1 MIVSKRRF
9 ILLLLFSLILIFTAC
24 EEGWAETTVPS
35 ETDVPT
41 ADILPMLVENGES
54 AYAIVL
60 PERSNGDIRNA
71 ANSFADKLG
80 DIYGVKFEVKKN
92 SKLAEGKKLILI
104 GAQAEAEFSSYY
116 ADVPYREY
124 AMKLTEDGNIVIA
137 AWSVDA
143 IGDCCSK
150 FIMRLK
156 KSFESGDTAGKI
168 TEDVLVKG
176 VDSSII
182 EAEVPHFSLNRMPTI
197 YHIAGA
203 RGAYELCFKDSSA
216 DDWNA
221 YITKL
226 TGEGFSLIQ
235 KNENTDASFAVFGKD
250 GTEITVDYWTATK
263 ELAILIDKPSYQTPL
278 KAESFTATTTPVVIE
293 PGLEYAGALKGMCY
307 VIQASDGSFIIV
319 DSGDSDP
326 KFLDRLYSV
335 LTERIAAGSK
345 PHIRAW
351 FVTHAHGDHMS
362 GVVDIASSK
371 YASQIKC
378 DAIYSNMPHESY
390 QTAYDKSTYAGR
402 ISKLEKAAK
411 TLGADYVT
419 ARTGQTYYFA
429 DLEVQML
436 GNVDDMF
443 LTEYNDLDETSLV
456 FTVKTANKKMI
467 FTGDAG
473 PVVIGQYIMKRYTA
487 ATLKCAISQAN
498 SHGANNSA
506 HTQFYKAVDPDIYLW
521 PASIEFYNKH
531 TPNKHI
537 ESDSSAKIV
546 YSYNGIYTIE
556 LK

>member
-1 MIVSKRRF
+1 MTVSKRKILF
-9 ILLLLFSLILIFTAC
+9 ILLFCLTLIFTAC
-24 EEGWAETTVPS
+24 EGGEAETSAPS
-35 ETDVPT
+35 ETDAPVQTLPT
-41 ADILPMLVENGES
+41 LVENGEA

-92 SKLAEGKKLILI
+92 SKLAEGKKLIMI
-104 GAQAEAEFSSYY
+104 GAQAEDEYSSYY

-124 AMKLTEDGNIVIA
+124 AMKLTDDGNIVIA

-156 KSFESGDTAGKI
+156 KSFDSGDTAGTI
-168 TEDVLVKG
+168 TDEVLVKG
-176 VDSSII
+176 VDSAII
-182 EAEVPHFSLNRMPTI
+182 EAEVPHFSLNRMPLI

-203 RGAYELCFKDSSA
+203 RGAYGLCFKDSTA
-216 DDWNA
+216 DDWNS
-221 YITKL
+221 YVTKL
-226 TGEGFSLIQ
+226 TDEGFSLIQ
-235 KNENTDASFAVFGKD
+235 KNENTDASFAVLGKN

-263 ELAILIDKPSYQTPL
+263 ELAILVDKPSYQSPL
-278 KAESFTATTTPVVIE
+278 KAENVTATTTPVVIE

-307 VIQASDGSFIIV
+307 VIQASDGSFIII

-335 LTERIAAGSK
+335 LTERVAAGSK

-351 FVTHAHGDHMS
+351 FITHAHGDHMS
-362 GVVDIASSK
+362 GVVDIAASK
-371 YASQIKC
+371 YASLIEC
-378 DAIYSNMPHESY
+378 DAVYTNMPHESY
-390 QTAYDKSTYAGR
+390 QTAYDKSTYASR

-411 TLGADYVT
+411 TLGADYVI

-436 GNVDDMF
+436 CTVDDMF
-443 LTEYNDLDETSLV
+443 MTEYNDLDETSLV
-456 FTVKTANKKMI
+456 FTVKTASKKLI

-473 PVVIGQYIMKRYTA
+473 PIVIGQYVMKRYTA
-487 ATLKCAISQAN
+487 ATLKCDISQAN

-537 ESDSSAKIV
+537 QSDSTAKIV
-546 YSYNGIYTIE
+546 YSYNGLYTIE
-556 LK
+556 LN

>member
-1 MIVSKRRF
+1 MSKRKILF
-9 ILLLLFSLILIFTAC
+9 ILLFCLTLIFTAC
-24 EEGWAETTVPS
+24 EGGEAETSAPS
-35 ETDVPT
+35 ETDAPVQTLPT
-41 ADILPMLVENGES
+41 LVENGEA

-92 SKLAEGKKLILI
+92 SKLAEGKKLIMI
-104 GAQAEAEFSSYY
+104 GAQAEDEYSSYY

-124 AMKLTEDGNIVIA
+124 AMKLTDDGNIVIA

-156 KSFESGDTAGKI
+156 KSFDSGDTAGTI
-168 TEDVLVKG
+168 TDEVLVKG
-176 VDSSII
+176 VDSAII
-182 EAEVPHFSLNRMPTI
+182 EAEVPHFSLNRMPLI

-203 RGAYELCFKDSSA
+203 RGAYGLCFKDSTA
-216 DDWNA
+216 DDWNS
-221 YITKL
+221 YVTKL
-226 TGEGFSLIQ
+226 TDEGFSLIQ
-235 KNENTDASFAVFGKD
+235 KNENTDASFAVLGKN

-263 ELAILIDKPSYQTPL
+263 ELAILVDKPSYQSPL
-278 KAESFTATTTPVVIE
+278 KAENVTATTTPVVIE

-307 VIQASDGSFIIV
+307 VIQASDGSFIII

-335 LTERIAAGSK
+335 LTERVAAGSK

-351 FVTHAHGDHMS
+351 FITHAHGDHMS
-362 GVVDIASSK
+362 GVVDIAASK
-371 YASQIKC
+371 YASLIEC
-378 DAIYSNMPHESY
+378 DAVYTNMPHESY
-390 QTAYDKSTYAGR
+390 QTAYDKSTYASR

-411 TLGADYVT
+411 TLGADYVI

-436 GNVDDMF
+436 CTVDDMF
-443 LTEYNDLDETSLV
+443 MTEYNDLDETSLV
-456 FTVKTANKKMI
+456 FTVKTASKKLI

-473 PVVIGQYIMKRYTA
+473 PIVIGQYVMKRYTA
-487 ATLKCAISQAN
+487 ATLKCDISQAN

-537 ESDSSAKIV
+537 QSDSTAKIV
-546 YSYNGIYTIE
+546 YSYNGLYTIE
-556 LK
+556 LN

>member
-1 MIVSKRRF
+1 M
-9 ILLLLFSLILIFTAC
+9 ILIFTAC
-24 EEGWAETTVPS
+24 EKGEAETTVPS
-35 ETDVPT
+35 ETDAPA
-41 ADILPMLVENGES
+41 ADIEPMLVENGEA
-54 AYAIVL
+54 AYAIIL
-60 PERSNGDIRNA
+60 PEKSNGDIRNA

-92 SKLAEGKKLILI
+92 AKLAEGKKLIMI
-104 GAQAEAEFSSYY
+104 GAQAEAEYSSYY

-124 AMKLTEDGNIVIA
+124 ATKLTDDGNVVIA

-150 FIMRLK
+150 LVLRLK
-156 KSFESGDTAGKI
+156 KSFDSGDTAGKI
-168 TEDVLVKG
+168 TEDILVKG

-182 EAEVPHFSLNRMPTI
+182 AAEVPHFSLNRMPTI

-203 RGAYELCFKDSSA
+203 RGAYELCFKDSTN
-216 DDWNA
+216 DDWLS
-221 YITKL
+221 YLTKL
-226 TGEGFSLIQ
+226 THAGFSLIQ
-235 KNENTDASFAVFGKD
+235 KNENSDACFAVLSKN
-250 GTEITVDYWTATK
+250 GTEITVDYWSATK
-263 ELAILIDKPSYQTPL
+263 ELAILVDKPSYQAPL
-278 KAESFTATTTPVVIE
+278 KAESVAATTAPVVIE
-293 PGLEYAGALKGMCY
+293 PGLEYDGALKGMCY
-307 VIQASDGSFIIV
+307 VIKASDGSFVIV

-335 LTERIAAGSK
+335 LKDNCPEGNK

-351 FVTHAHGDHMS
+351 FITHAHGDHMN
-362 GVVDIASSK
+362 GIVDIAASK
-371 YASQIKC
+371 YAALIKC
-378 DAIYSNMPHESY
+378 DAVYSNMPHESY

-411 TLGADYVT
+411 TLGADYVI

-436 GNVDDMF
+436 GSVDDMF

-456 FTVKTANKKMI
+456 LTVKTSSKKMI

-487 ATLKCAISQAN
+487 ATIKCDISQAN

-546 YSYNGIYTIE
+546 YSYNGIYAIE
-556 LK
+556 LN

>member
-1 MIVSKRRF
+1 MTVSIRKILF
-9 ILLLLFSLILIFTAC
+9 ILLFCLTLIFTAC
-24 EEGWAETTVPS
+24 EGGEAETSAPS
-35 ETDVPT
+35 ETDAPVQTLPT
-41 ADILPMLVENGES
+41 LVENGEA

-60 PERSNGDIRNA
+60 PERSNGNIRNA

-92 SKLAEGKKLILI
+92 SKLAEGKKLLMI
-104 GAQAEAEFSSYY
+104 GAQAEAEYSSYF

-124 AMKLTEDGNIVIA
+124 AMKLTDDGNIVIA

-168 TEDVLVKG
+168 TDEVLVKG
-176 VDSSII
+176 VDSAIM
-182 EAEVPHFSLNRMPTI
+182 EAEVPHFSLNRMPAI

-203 RGAYELCFKDSSA
+203 RGAYGLCFKDSTA
-216 DDWNA
+216 DDWNS
-221 YITKL
+221 YVTKL
-226 TGEGFSLIQ
+226 TDAGFSLIQ
-235 KNENTDASFAVFGKD
+235 KNENTDASFAVLGKN

-263 ELAILIDKPSYQTPL
+263 ELAILVDKPSYQSPL
-278 KAESFTATTTPVVIE
+278 KAENVTATTTPVIIE
-293 PGLEYAGALKGMCY
+293 PGLEYAGALKGTCY
-307 VIQASDGSFIIV
+307 VIQASDGSFIII

-335 LTERIAAGSK
+335 LTERTAAGSK

-351 FVTHAHGDHMS
+351 FITHAHGDHMS
-362 GVVDIASSK
+362 GVVDIAASK
-371 YASQIKC
+371 YASLIEC
-378 DAIYSNMPHESY
+378 DALYTNMPHESY
-390 QTAYDKSTYAGR
+390 QTAYDKSTYASR

-411 TLGADYVT
+411 TLGADYVV

-436 GNVDDMF
+436 CTVDDMF
-443 LTEYNDLDETSLV
+443 MTEYNDLDETSLV
-456 FTVKTANKKMI
+456 FTVKTPNKKLI

-473 PVVIGQYIMKRYTA
+473 PVVIGQYVMKRYTA
-487 ATLKCAISQAN
+487 ATLKCDISQAT

-506 HTQFYKAVDPDIYLW
+506 HTPFYKAVDPDVYLW
-521 PASIEFYNKH
+521 SANIEFYNKH
-531 TPNKHI
+531 TPNKYI
-537 ESDSSAKIV
+537 EGDSTAKIV
-546 YSYNGIYTIE
+546 YSYNGLYTIE
-556 LK
+556 LN

>member
-1 MIVSKRRF
+1 M
-9 ILLLLFSLILIFTAC
+9 IFTAC
-24 EEGWAETTVPS
+24 DGGDADTTVPS
-35 ETDVPT
+35 ETDAPAVDPVPV
-41 ADILPMLVENGES
+41 LVENGEA

-92 SKLAEGKKLILI
+92 AKLAAGKKLILI
-104 GAQAEAEFSSYY
+104 GAQAEEDYSSYY

-124 AMKLTEDGNIVIA
+124 AMKLTDDGNIVIA

-156 KSFESGDTAGKI
+156 KSFDSGDVEGKI
-168 TEDVLVKG
+168 TAEVLVKG
-176 VDSSII
+176 VDSAII
-182 EAEVPHFSLNRMPTI
+182 DAEVPHFSLNRMPVI

-216 DDWNA
+216 DDWSA
-221 YITKL
+221 YVSKL
-226 TGEGFSLIQ
+226 TDEGFSLIQ
-235 KNENTDASFAVFGKD
+235 KNENVDASFAVLGKN
-250 GTEITVDYWTATK
+250 GIEITVDYWTATK
-263 ELAILIDKPSYQTPL
+263 ELAILVDKPSYQSPL
-278 KAESFTATTTPVVIE
+278 KSESITATTIPVVIE

-307 VIQASDGSFIIV
+307 VIQGSDGSFIIV

-335 LTERIAAGSK
+335 LTERITAGSK

-351 FVTHAHGDHMS
+351 FVTHAHSDHIS
-362 GVVDIASSK
+362 GVVDIAASK
-371 YASQIKC
+371 YASLIEC
-378 DAIYSNMPHESY
+378 DAVYTNMPHESY
-390 QTAYDKSTYAGR
+390 QTAYDKSSYASR

-411 TLGADYVT
+411 TLGADYVI

-436 GNVDDMF
+436 CTVDDMF
-443 LTEYNDLDETSLV
+443 MTEYNDLDETSLV
-456 FTVKTANKKMI
+456 FTVKTASKKLI

-473 PVVIGQYIMKRYTA
+473 PVVIGQYVMKRYTA
-487 ATLKCAISQAN
+487 ATLKCDISQAN

-506 HTQFYKAVDPDIYLW
+506 HTAFYKAVDPDVYLW

-537 ESDSSAKIV
+537 QSDSTAKIV
-546 YSYNGIYTIE
+546 YSYNGLYTIE
-556 LK
+556 LN

>member
-1 MIVSKRRF
+1 MLQF
-9 ILLLLFSLILIFTAC
+9 CLILIFSSC
-24 EEGWAETTVPS
+24 EEGGAETTLPS
-35 ETDVPT
+35 ETDAPT
-41 ADILPMLVENGES
+41 AEILPMLVENGEA

-156 KSFESGDTAGKI
+156 KSFETGDTAGKI

-182 EAEVPHFSLNRMPTI
+182 EAEVPHFSLNRMPVI

-235 KNENTDASFAVFGKD
+235 KNENTDASFAVLGKD
-250 GTEITVDYWTATK
+250 GTEITVDYWTAMK
-263 ELAILIDKPSYQTPL
+263 ELAILVDKPSYQTPL
-278 KAESFTATTTPVVIE
+278 KAENFTATTTPVVIE
-293 PGLEYAGALKGMCY
+293 PGLEYAGAL
-307 VIQASDGSFIIV
+307 
-319 DSGDSDP
+319 
-326 KFLDRLYSV
+326 
-335 LTERIAAGSK
+335 
-345 PHIRAW
+345 
-351 FVTHAHGDHMS
+351 
-362 GVVDIASSK
+362 
-371 YASQIKC
+371 
-378 DAIYSNMPHESY
+378 
-390 QTAYDKSTYAGR
+390 
-402 ISKLEKAAK
+402 
-411 TLGADYVT
+411 
-419 ARTGQTYYFA
+419 
-429 DLEVQML
+429 
-436 GNVDDMF
+436 
-443 LTEYNDLDETSLV
+443 
-456 FTVKTANKKMI
+456 
-467 FTGDAG
+467 
-473 PVVIGQYIMKRYTA
+473 
-487 ATLKCAISQAN
+487 
-498 SHGANNSA
+498 
-506 HTQFYKAVDPDIYLW
+506 
-521 PASIEFYNKH
+521 
-531 TPNKHI
+531 
-537 ESDSSAKIV
+537 
-546 YSYNGIYTIE
+546 
-556 LK
+556 

>member
-1 MIVSKRRF
+1 MSKRRLIF
-9 ILLLLFSLILIFTAC
+9 LLLLCFVMIFTAC
-24 EEGWAETTVPS
+24 DGGDADTTVPS
-35 ETDVPT
+35 ETDAPAVDPVPV
-41 ADILPMLVENGES
+41 LVENGEA

-92 SKLAEGKKLILI
+92 AKLAAGKKLILI
-104 GAQAEAEFSSYY
+104 GAQAEEDYSSYY

-124 AMKLTEDGNIVIA
+124 AMKLTDDGNIVIA

-156 KSFESGDTAGKI
+156 KSFDSGDVEGKI
-168 TEDVLVKG
+168 TAEVLVKG
-176 VDSSII
+176 VDSAII
-182 EAEVPHFSLNRMPTI
+182 DAEVPHFSLNRMPVI

-216 DDWNA
+216 DDWSA
-221 YITKL
+221 YVSKL
-226 TGEGFSLIQ
+226 TDEGFSLIQ
-235 KNENTDASFAVFGKD
+235 KNENVDASFAVLGKN
-250 GTEITVDYWTATK
+250 GIEITVDYWTATK
-263 ELAILIDKPSYQTPL
+263 ELAILVDKPSYQSPL
-278 KAESFTATTTPVVIE
+278 KSESITATTIPVVIE

-307 VIQASDGSFIIV
+307 VIQGSDGSFIIV

-335 LTERIAAGSK
+335 LTERITAGSK

-351 FVTHAHGDHMS
+351 FVTHAHSDHIS
-362 GVVDIASSK
+362 GVVDIAASK
-371 YASQIKC
+371 YASLIEC
-378 DAIYSNMPHESY
+378 DAVYTNMPHESY
-390 QTAYDKSTYAGR
+390 QTAYDKSSYASR

-411 TLGADYVT
+411 TLGADYVI

-436 GNVDDMF
+436 CTVDDMF
-443 LTEYNDLDETSLV
+443 MTEYNDLDETSLV
-456 FTVKTANKKMI
+456 FTVKTASKKLI

-473 PVVIGQYIMKRYTA
+473 PVVIGQYVMKRYTA
-487 ATLKCAISQAN
+487 ATLKCDISQAN

-506 HTQFYKAVDPDIYLW
+506 HTAFYKAVDPDVYLW

-537 ESDSSAKIV
+537 QSDSTAKIV
-546 YSYNGIYTIE
+546 YSYNGLYTIE
-556 LK
+556 LN

>member
-1 MIVSKRRF
+1 
-9 ILLLLFSLILIFTAC
+9 
-24 EEGWAETTVPS
+24 
-35 ETDVPT
+35 
-41 ADILPMLVENGES
+41 MLVENGES

-156 KSFESGDTAGKI
+156 KSFETGDTAGKI

-182 EAEVPHFSLNRMPTI
+182 EAEVPHFSLNRMPVI

-235 KNENTDASFAVFGKD
+235 KNENTDASFAMFGKD
-250 GTEITVDYWTATK
+250 GT
-263 ELAILIDKPSYQTPL
+263 
-278 KAESFTATTTPVVIE
+278 
-293 PGLEYAGALKGMCY
+293 
-307 VIQASDGSFIIV
+307 
-319 DSGDSDP
+319 
-326 KFLDRLYSV
+326 
-335 LTERIAAGSK
+335 
-345 PHIRAW
+345 
-351 FVTHAHGDHMS
+351 
-362 GVVDIASSK
+362 
-371 YASQIKC
+371 
-378 DAIYSNMPHESY
+378 
-390 QTAYDKSTYAGR
+390 
-402 ISKLEKAAK
+402 
-411 TLGADYVT
+411 
-419 ARTGQTYYFA
+419 
-429 DLEVQML
+429 
-436 GNVDDMF
+436 
-443 LTEYNDLDETSLV
+443 
-456 FTVKTANKKMI
+456 
-467 FTGDAG
+467 
-473 PVVIGQYIMKRYTA
+473 
-487 ATLKCAISQAN
+487 
-498 SHGANNSA
+498 
-506 HTQFYKAVDPDIYLW
+506 
-521 PASIEFYNKH
+521 
-531 TPNKHI
+531 
-537 ESDSSAKIV
+537 
-546 YSYNGIYTIE
+546 
-556 LK
+556 

>member
-1 MIVSKRRF
+1 MTVSKRKILF
-9 ILLLLFSLILIFTAC
+9 ILLFCLTLIFTAC
-24 EEGWAETTVPS
+24 EGGEAETTVPI
-35 ETDVPT
+35 ETDAPAQTLPT
-41 ADILPMLVENGES
+41 LVENGEV

-60 PERSNGDIRNA
+60 PERSNGNIRNA

-92 SKLAEGKKLILI
+92 SKLAEGKKLIMI
-104 GAQAEAEFSSYY
+104 GAQAEAEYSSYF

-124 AMKLTEDGNIVIA
+124 AMKLTDDGNIVIA

-168 TEDVLVKG
+168 TDEVLVKG
-176 VDSSII
+176 VDSAII
-182 EAEVPHFSLNRMPTI
+182 EAEIPHFSLNRMPSI

-203 RGAYELCFKDSSA
+203 RGAYGLCFKDSTS
-216 DDWNA
+216 DDWNS
-221 YITKL
+221 YVTKL
-226 TGEGFSLIQ
+226 TDAGFSLIQ
-235 KNENTDASFAVFGKD
+235 KNENTDASFAVLGKN

-263 ELAILIDKPSYQTPL
+263 ELAILVDKPSYQSPL
-278 KAESFTATTTPVVIE
+278 KAENVTATTTPVVIE

-307 VIQASDGSFIIV
+307 VIQGSDGSFIIV

-335 LTERIAAGSK
+335 LTERVAAGSK

-351 FVTHAHGDHMS
+351 FITHAHGDHMS
-362 GVVDIASSK
+362 GVVDIAASK
-371 YASQIKC
+371 YASLIEC
-378 DAIYSNMPHESY
+378 DAVYTNMPHESY
-390 QTAYDKSTYAGR
+390 QTAYDKSTYASR

-411 TLGADYVT
+411 TLGADYVV

-436 GNVDDMF
+436 CTVDDMF
-443 LTEYNDLDETSLV
+443 MTEYNDLDETSLV
-456 FTVKTANKKMI
+456 FTVKTPNKKLI

-473 PVVIGQYIMKRYTA
+473 PVVIGQYVMKRYTA
-487 ATLKCAISQAN
+487 ATLKCDISQAN

-537 ESDSSAKIV
+537 QSDSTAKIV
-546 YSYNGIYTIE
+546 YSYNGLYTIE
-556 LK
+556 LN

>member
-1 MIVSKRRF
+1 MSKRKILF
-9 ILLLLFSLILIFTAC
+9 ILLFCLTLIFTAC
-24 EEGWAETTVPS
+24 EGGEAETSAPS
-35 ETDVPT
+35 ETDAPVQTLPT
-41 ADILPMLVENGES
+41 LVENGEA

-60 PERSNGDIRNA
+60 PERSNGNIRNA

-92 SKLAEGKKLILI
+92 SKLAEGKKLIMI
-104 GAQAEAEFSSYY
+104 GAQAEAEYSSYF

-124 AMKLTEDGNIVIA
+124 AMKLTDDGNIVIA

-168 TEDVLVKG
+168 TDEVLVKG
-176 VDSSII
+176 VDSAII
-182 EAEVPHFSLNRMPTI
+182 EAEVPHFSLNRMPAI

-203 RGAYELCFKDSSA
+203 RGAYGLCFKDSTA
-216 DDWNA
+216 DDWNS
-221 YITKL
+221 YVTKL
-226 TGEGFSLIQ
+226 TDAGFSLIQ
-235 KNENTDASFAVFGKD
+235 KNENTDASFAVLGKN

-263 ELAILIDKPSYQTPL
+263 ELAILVDKPSYQSPL
-278 KAESFTATTTPVVIE
+278 KAENVTATTTPVVIE
-293 PGLEYAGALKGMCY
+293 PGLEYAGALKGTCY

-335 LTERIAAGSK
+335 LTERVAAGSK

-351 FVTHAHGDHMS
+351 FITHAHGDHMS
-362 GVVDIASSK
+362 GVVDIAASK
-371 YASQIKC
+371 YASLIEC
-378 DAIYSNMPHESY
+378 DAVYTNMPHESY
-390 QTAYDKSTYAGR
+390 QTAYDKSTYASR

-411 TLGADYVT
+411 TLGADYVV

-436 GNVDDMF
+436 CTVDDMF
-443 LTEYNDLDETSLV
+443 MTEYNDLDETSLV
-456 FTVKTANKKMI
+456 FTVKTPNKKLI

-473 PVVIGQYIMKRYTA
+473 PVVIGQYVMKRYTA
-487 ATLKCAISQAN
+487 ATLKCDISQAN

-506 HTQFYKAVDPDIYLW
+506 HTPFYKAVDPDVYLW
-521 PASIEFYNKH
+521 SANIEFYNKH
-531 TPNKHI
+531 TPNKYI
-537 ESDSSAKIV
+537 EGDGTAKIV
-546 YSYNGIYTIE
+546 YSYNGLYTIE
-556 LK
+556 LN